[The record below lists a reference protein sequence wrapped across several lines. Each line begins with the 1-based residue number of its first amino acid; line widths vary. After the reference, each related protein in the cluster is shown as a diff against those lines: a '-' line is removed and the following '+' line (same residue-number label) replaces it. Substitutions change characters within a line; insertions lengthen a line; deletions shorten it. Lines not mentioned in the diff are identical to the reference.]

1 MLELKKQFEEAAND
15 PEIQRE
21 FEEMGKRI
29 SGPQTWRAGDLIWDP
44 EDDDVPVDNVDNVD
58 NTTGCTPMDN
68 VGSVFSFDNFVSD
81 LTPNDPDKIEIGREE
96 NR

>member
-44 EDDDVPVDNVDNVD
+44 EDDDVPVDN
-58 NTTGCTPMDN
+58 TTGCTPMDS

-96 NR
+96 NK